1 MSRVVVDLT
10 KQPQVNAPEFGDYQ
24 KPVKRSKVWRV
35 LGILGGLLL
44 LLAIAGLIGGYF
56 YWQGVKKTPQYSLA
70 LLVDA
75 ARRDDKDQID
85 KIVDTEAVAT
95 NFIPQITDKAVE
107 LYGRNLPQGVISKVA
122 QVVGPLM
129 PGIKGRARE
138 ELPKLIREKTQKF
151 ENVPYW
157 MIALGAERAIDIKI
171 EGDTAKVISKIPDK
185 PLELKM
191 KRNGDLWQI
200 IEVKDEA
207 LAKKIAEKAGQQII
221 ALASKDGLS
230 NAAEKLG
237 IKGLDSIIK
246 DLDGI
251 FK

>member
-1 MSRVVVDLT
+1 MSRVVVDLKKPSEMET
-10 KQPQVNAPEFGDYQ
+10 LQFGDYQ
-24 KPVKRSKVWRV
+24 KPPKKSRVWKV

-44 LLAIAGLIGGYF
+44 LMVIAGAIGSYI

-75 ARRDDKDQID
+75 ARRDDKEQID
-85 KIVDTEAVAT
+85 KIVDTESVAN

-107 LYGRNLPQGVISKVA
+107 LYGRNLPQGIISKVA

-129 PGIKGRARE
+129 PGIKQRARA
-138 ELPKLIREKTQKF
+138 ELPRLIREKTQSF

-157 MIALGAERAIDIKI
+157 MIALGADKAVDVKI
-171 EGDTAKVISKIPDK
+171 EGDIAKVTSKIPDK
-185 PLELKM
+185 PIELKM
-191 KRNGDLWQI
+191 KRNGELWQI
-200 IEVKDEA
+200 TEVKDEA
-207 LAKKIAEKAGQQII
+207 LAKKIAEKAGQEII
-221 ALASKDGLS
+221 ALASKNGIG

-237 IKGLDSIIK
+237 IKGLGDIIK
-246 DLDGI
+246 DLDGV